1 VGAAAEQTLVEYAP
15 AKINLTLRIVGRR
28 PDGYHELE
36 SLVAFAG
43 VGDEVGFVPG
53 ETLSLEMRGPFA
65 SALGA
70 GDDNLVV
77 KAARALAR
85 RVDGL
90 RLGRFILTKRLPV
103 ASGVGGGSA
112 DAAAALRLLARL
124 NSLAPDDP
132 HLFAAA
138 AEVGADVPVCVDPR
152 ARMMRGIGEILSA
165 PIALP
170 KFPAVLVNPGVPV
183 DTRAVFAALARERA
197 GAGHVAST
205 DTTLTANNLSHAAL
219 IEALTSAHNDLEPV
233 AVWIEPAVAD
243 VLAALRAT
251 AGCRLARMSGSGATC
266 FALFD
271 DAEAASEAARKISAG
286 RPRWWVQATVIG

>member
-1 VGAAAEQTLVEYAP
+1 VGAAAEQTLVEHAP
-15 AKINLTLRIVGRR
+15 AKINLTLHIVGRR
-28 PDGYHELE
+28 ADGYHELE

-43 VGDEVGFVPG
+43 VGDEVGFIPG
-53 ETLSLEMRGPFA
+53 EALSLEMRGPFA

-85 RVDGL
+85 RVDRL

-103 ASGVGGGSA
+103 ASGIGGGSA

-124 NSLAPDDP
+124 NLLAPVDP

-138 AEVGADVPVCVDPR
+138 AEVGADVPICVDPR

-170 KFPAVLVNPGVPV
+170 QFPAVLVNPSVPV
-183 DTRAVFAALARERA
+183 ETRAVFAALARERA
-197 GAGHVAST
+197 GAGYAAPT
-205 DTTLTANNLSHAAL
+205 DMMPIGNNLSRAAL
-219 IEALTSAHNDLEPV
+219 IAALMSARNDLEPL
-233 AVWIEPAVAD
+233 AARIEPAVAD
-243 VLAALRAT
+243 VLATLRTT

-271 DAEAASEAARKISAG
+271 NSEAASEAARKISTA
-286 RPRWWVQATVIG
+286 RPGWWVQATVIG